1 MRRHRHRAE
10 CRFLERPVLFV
21 KLRKKCAAQ
30 ALPKTRGYIILSSRG
45 VFFSSLRR
53 AHDSRPVRSR
63 RVSTPARAME
73 YFPSHAGGDR
83 AAFKGK
89 TLVVPAVGHGNVGQ
103 LAVDLMIQRLVVDR
117 LAPGASGASR
127 LGCLDHPSVM
137 PCVGTD
143 AFAPIGGGFPRA
155 RATDEGGSRSKVL
168 ATALELHGDERV
180 CPGAVFLQLRGDVSV
195 GASKKF
201 ANDLASFIESC
212 AFAEVVIAA
221 SLPSTAQGAASETVG
236 GTRFRHARGFF
247 SAKETF
253 ELATDDRWS
262 RADVPPIE
270 PDSIPGPG
278 PDKKQNAATS
288 LLPPWSLLRAV
299 TRVSPKRDASCLVA
313 VCSEGDNS
321 DDAARAA
328 ETTSLFLEIQGA
340 RSHDVQEGL
349 LRRSVPLLRETW
361 SVPSSWLGAYGRGAA
376 ARAMFA

>member
-1 MRRHRHRAE
+1 
-10 CRFLERPVLFV
+10 
-21 KLRKKCAAQ
+21 
-30 ALPKTRGYIILSSRG
+30 
-45 VFFSSLRR
+45 
-53 AHDSRPVRSR
+53 
-63 RVSTPARAME
+63 
-73 YFPSHAGGDR
+73 
-83 AAFKGK
+83 
-89 TLVVPAVGHGNVGQ
+89 
-103 LAVDLMIQRLVVDR
+103 VDLMIQTLVVDR

-143 AFAPIGGGFPRA
+143 AFAPIGGGSPRA
-155 RATDEGGSRSKVL
+155 RATDEGGSQSKVL

-180 CPGAVFLQLRGDVSV
+180 CPGAVFLQLRGDVCV

-236 GTRFRHARGFF
+236 DTRFRHARFGVF

-253 ELATDDRWS
+253 ELVTDDRWS
-262 RADVPPIE
+262 RVDVPPIE
-270 PDSIPGPG
+270 PDSIPA
-278 PDKKQNAATS
+278 DKSAATS

-299 TRVSPKRDASCLVA
+299 ARVSPKRDASCLVA

-328 ETTSLFLEIQGA
+328 STLVRFLGISAAGGDALQPE
-340 RSHDVQEGL
+340 RPK
-349 LRRSVPLLRETW
+349 LRDGW
-361 SVPSSWLGAYGRGAA
+361 SVPSSWLGAYGRRAA
-376 ARAMFA
+376 SR

>member
-1 MRRHRHRAE
+1 
-10 CRFLERPVLFV
+10 
-21 KLRKKCAAQ
+21 
-30 ALPKTRGYIILSSRG
+30 
-45 VFFSSLRR
+45 
-53 AHDSRPVRSR
+53 
-63 RVSTPARAME
+63 ME

-103 LAVDLMIQRLVVDR
+103 LAVDLMIQTLVVDR

-143 AFAPIGGGFPRA
+143 AFAPIGGGSPRA
-155 RATDEGGSRSKVL
+155 RATDEGGSQSKVL

-180 CPGAVFLQLRGDVSV
+180 CPGAVFLQLRGDVCV

-221 SLPSTAQGAASETVG
+221 SLPSTAQSAASETVG
-236 GTRFRHARGFF
+236 DTRFRHARFGVF

-253 ELATDDRWS
+253 ELVTDDRWS
-262 RADVPPIE
+262 RVDVPPIE
-270 PDSIPGPG
+270 PDSIPA
-278 PDKKQNAATS
+278 DKSAATS

-299 TRVSPKRDASCLVA
+299 ARVSPKRDASCLVA

-328 ETTSLFLEIQGA
+328 STLVRFLGISVAGEDALHQPE
-340 RSHDVQEGL
+340 RPK
-349 LRRSVPLLRETW
+349 LRDGW
-361 SVPSSWLGAYGRGAA
+361 SVPSSWLGAYGRRAA
-376 ARAMFA
+376 SR

>member
-1 MRRHRHRAE
+1 MRSHRHRVE
-10 CRFLERPVLFV
+10 CRFFERQMKEIVKDAKHLQDLIATTPCTLLFDARTTRVPFVPV
-21 KLRKKCAAQ
+21 A
-30 ALPKTRGYIILSSRG
+30 PP
-45 VFFSSLRR
+45 
-53 AHDSRPVRSR
+53 RP
-63 RVSTPARAME
+63 RAME

-103 LAVDLMIQRLVVDR
+103 LAVDLMIQTLVVDR

-236 GTRFRHARGFF
+236 DTRFRHARGVF
-247 SAKETF
+247 
-253 ELATDDRWS
+253 R
-262 RADVPPIE
+262 R
-270 PDSIPGPG
+270 
-278 PDKKQNAATS
+278 
-288 LLPPWSLLRAV
+288 R
-299 TRVSPKRDASCLVA
+299 KR
-313 VCSEGDNS
+313 
-321 DDAARAA
+321 
-328 ETTSLFLEIQGA
+328 
-340 RSHDVQEGL
+340 
-349 LRRSVPLLRETW
+349 
-361 SVPSSWLGAYGRGAA
+361 SSS
-376 ARAMFA
+376 

>member
-1 MRRHRHRAE
+1 M
-10 CRFLERPVLFV
+10 
-21 KLRKKCAAQ
+21 
-30 ALPKTRGYIILSSRG
+30 T
-45 VFFSSLRR
+45 
-53 AHDSRPVRSR
+53 
-63 RVSTPARAME
+63 
-73 YFPSHAGGDR
+73 
-83 AAFKGK
+83 
-89 TLVVPAVGHGNVGQ
+89 
-103 LAVDLMIQRLVVDR
+103 
-117 LAPGASGASR
+117 
-127 LGCLDHPSVM
+127 
-137 PCVGTD
+137 
-143 AFAPIGGGFPRA
+143 
-155 RATDEGGSRSKVL
+155 
-168 ATALELHGDERV
+168 TALELHGDERV

-262 RADVPPIE
+262 RVDVPPIE
-270 PDSIPGPG
+270 PDSIPSH
-278 PDKKQNAATS
+278 KTS

-328 ETTSLFLEIQGA
+328 SALVRFLGISTAEDEDALQPE
-340 RSHDVQEGL
+340 RFL
-349 LRRSVPLLRETW
+349 KKKLRDGW
-361 SVPSSWLGAYGRGAA
+361 SVPSSWLGAYGRRAA
-376 ARAMFA
+376 ESR

>member
-1 MRRHRHRAE
+1 
-10 CRFLERPVLFV
+10 
-21 KLRKKCAAQ
+21 
-30 ALPKTRGYIILSSRG
+30 
-45 VFFSSLRR
+45 
-53 AHDSRPVRSR
+53 
-63 RVSTPARAME
+63 ME

-103 LAVDLMIQRLVVDR
+103 LAVDLMIQTLVVDR

-143 AFAPIGGGFPRA
+143 AFAPIGGGDVGQRRA
-155 RATDEGGSRSKVL
+155 GATDEGGSQSFQKKVL

-201 ANDLASFIESC
+201 ANDLASFIDSC

-221 SLPSTAQGAASETVG
+221 SLPSTAQGAAAETVG
-236 GTRFRHARGFF
+236 DTRFRHARFF
-247 SAKETF
+247 SDGDAKETF
-253 ELATDDRWS
+253 ELATDDRCS
-262 RADVPPIE
+262 RVDVPPIE
-270 PDSIPGPG
+270 PDSIPSH
-278 PDKKQNAATS
+278 KTS
-288 LLPPWSLLRAV
+288 SLPPWSLLRAV
-299 TRVSPKRDASCLVA
+299 TRVSPNLDASCLVA

-328 ETTSLFLEIQGA
+328 SALIRFLGISTAEDEDALQPE
-340 RSHDVQEGL
+340 RPK
-349 LRRSVPLLRETW
+349 LRDGW
-361 SVPSSWLGAYGRGAA
+361 SVPSSWLGAYGRRAA
-376 ARAMFA
+376 ESR

>member
-1 MRRHRHRAE
+1 
-10 CRFLERPVLFV
+10 
-21 KLRKKCAAQ
+21 
-30 ALPKTRGYIILSSRG
+30 
-45 VFFSSLRR
+45 
-53 AHDSRPVRSR
+53 
-63 RVSTPARAME
+63 ME

-103 LAVDLMIQRLVVDR
+103 LAVDLMIQTLVVDR

-143 AFAPIGGGFPRA
+143 AFAPIGGGDVGQRRA
-155 RATDEGGSRSKVL
+155 RATDEGGSQGQKSKVL
-168 ATALELHGDERV
+168 MTTALELHGDERV

-221 SLPSTAQGAASETVG
+221 SLPSTAQGAAAETVG
-236 GTRFRHARGFF
+236 DTRFRHARFFF
-247 SAKETF
+247 SDSDGDAKETF

-262 RADVPPIE
+262 RVDVPPIE
-270 PDSIPGPG
+270 PDSIPSH
-278 PDKKQNAATS
+278 KTS

-328 ETTSLFLEIQGA
+328 SALVRFLGISTAEDEDALQPE
-340 RSHDVQEGL
+340 RFL
-349 LRRSVPLLRETW
+349 KKKLRDGW
-361 SVPSSWLGAYGRGAA
+361 SVPSSWLGAYGRRAA
-376 ARAMFA
+376 ESR

>member
-1 MRRHRHRAE
+1 
-10 CRFLERPVLFV
+10 
-21 KLRKKCAAQ
+21 
-30 ALPKTRGYIILSSRG
+30 
-45 VFFSSLRR
+45 
-53 AHDSRPVRSR
+53 
-63 RVSTPARAME
+63 ME

-103 LAVDLMIQRLVVDR
+103 LAVDLMIQTLVVDR
-117 LAPGASGASR
+117 LAPGASGTSR

-143 AFAPIGGGFPRA
+143 AFAPIGGGDVGQRLA
-155 RATDEGGSRSKVL
+155 GATDEGGSQSKKKVL

-180 CPGAVFLQLRGDVSV
+180 CPGAVFLQLRGDVCV

-221 SLPSTAQGAASETVG
+221 SLPSTAQGAAAETVG
-236 GTRFRHARGFF
+236 DTRFRHARFF
-247 SAKETF
+247 SDGDAKETF

-262 RADVPPIE
+262 RVDVPPIE
-270 PDSIPGPG
+270 PDSIPSH
-278 PDKKQNAATS
+278 KTS
-288 LLPPWSLLRAV
+288 SLPPWSLLRAV

-328 ETTSLFLEIQGA
+328 SALVRFLGISTAEDEDALQPE
-340 RSHDVQEGL
+340 RFFKKK
-349 LRRSVPLLRETW
+349 LRDGW
-361 SVPSSWLGAYGRGAA
+361 SVPSSWLGAYGRRAA
-376 ARAMFA
+376 ESR

>member
-1 MRRHRHRAE
+1 
-10 CRFLERPVLFV
+10 
-21 KLRKKCAAQ
+21 
-30 ALPKTRGYIILSSRG
+30 
-45 VFFSSLRR
+45 
-53 AHDSRPVRSR
+53 
-63 RVSTPARAME
+63 ME

-103 LAVDLMIQRLVVDR
+103 LAVDLMIQTLVVDR

-143 AFAPIGGGFPRA
+143 AFAPIGGGDVGQRRA
-155 RATDEGGSRSKVL
+155 GATDEGGSQSKKKVL

-221 SLPSTAQGAASETVG
+221 SLPSTAQGAAAETVG
-236 GTRFRHARGFF
+236 DTRFRHARFA
-247 SAKETF
+247 SKKETF

-262 RADVPPIE
+262 RVDVPPIE
-270 PDSIPGPG
+270 PDSIPA
-278 PDKKQNAATS
+278 DKSAATS
-288 LLPPWSLLRAV
+288 SLPPWSLLRAV
-299 TRVSPKRDASCLVA
+299 TRVSPNLDASCLVA

-328 ETTSLFLEIQGA
+328 SALVRFLGISTAEDEDALQPE
-340 RSHDVQEGL
+340 RPK
-349 LRRSVPLLRETW
+349 LRDGW
-361 SVPSSWLGAYGRGAA
+361 SVPSSWLGAYGRRAA
-376 ARAMFA
+376 ESR

>member
-1 MRRHRHRAE
+1 
-10 CRFLERPVLFV
+10 
-21 KLRKKCAAQ
+21 
-30 ALPKTRGYIILSSRG
+30 
-45 VFFSSLRR
+45 
-53 AHDSRPVRSR
+53 
-63 RVSTPARAME
+63 ME

-103 LAVDLMIQRLVVDR
+103 LAVDLMIQTLVVDR

-143 AFAPIGGGFPRA
+143 AFAPIGGGDVGQRRA
-155 RATDEGGSRSKVL
+155 GATDEGGSQSFQKKVL

-180 CPGAVFLQLRGDVSV
+180 CPGAVFLQLRCDVSV

-221 SLPSTAQGAASETVG
+221 SLPSTAQGAAAETVG
-236 GTRFRHARGFF
+236 DTRFRHARFF
-247 SAKETF
+247 SDGDAKETF

-262 RADVPPIE
+262 RVDVPPIE
-270 PDSIPGPG
+270 PDSIPSH
-278 PDKKQNAATS
+278 KTS
-288 LLPPWSLLRAV
+288 SLPPWSLLRAV
-299 TRVSPKRDASCLVA
+299 TRVSPNLDASCLVA

-328 ETTSLFLEIQGA
+328 SALVRFLGISTAEDEDALQPE
-340 RSHDVQEGL
+340 RFL
-349 LRRSVPLLRETW
+349 KKKLRDGW
-361 SVPSSWLGAYGRGAA
+361 SVPSSWLGAYGRRAA
-376 ARAMFA
+376 ESR

>member
-1 MRRHRHRAE
+1 
-10 CRFLERPVLFV
+10 
-21 KLRKKCAAQ
+21 
-30 ALPKTRGYIILSSRG
+30 
-45 VFFSSLRR
+45 
-53 AHDSRPVRSR
+53 
-63 RVSTPARAME
+63 ME

-103 LAVDLMIQRLVVDR
+103 LAVDLMIQTLVVDR

-143 AFAPIGGGFPRA
+143 AFAPIGGGDVGQRRA
-155 RATDEGGSRSKVL
+155 GATDEGGSQSKKKVL

-221 SLPSTAQGAASETVG
+221 SLPSTAQGAAAETVG
-236 GTRFRHARGFF
+236 DTRFRHARFF
-247 SAKETF
+247 SDGDAKETF

-262 RADVPPIE
+262 RVDVPPIE
-270 PDSIPGPG
+270 PDSIPSH
-278 PDKKQNAATS
+278 KTS
-288 LLPPWSLLRAV
+288 SLPPWSLLRAV
-299 TRVSPKRDASCLVA
+299 TRVSPNLDASCLVA

-328 ETTSLFLEIQGA
+328 SALVRFLGISTAEDEDALQPE
-340 RSHDVQEGL
+340 RFFKKK
-349 LRRSVPLLRETW
+349 LRDGW
-361 SVPSSWLGAYGRGAA
+361 SVPSSWLGAYGRRAA
-376 ARAMFA
+376 ESR

>member
-1 MRRHRHRAE
+1 
-10 CRFLERPVLFV
+10 
-21 KLRKKCAAQ
+21 
-30 ALPKTRGYIILSSRG
+30 
-45 VFFSSLRR
+45 
-53 AHDSRPVRSR
+53 
-63 RVSTPARAME
+63 ME

-103 LAVDLMIQRLVVDR
+103 LAVDLMIQTLVVDR

-143 AFAPIGGGFPRA
+143 AFAPIGGGDVGQRRA
-155 RATDEGGSRSKVL
+155 RATDEGGSQGQKSKVL
-168 ATALELHGDERV
+168 MTTALELHGDERV

-262 RADVPPIE
+262 RVDVPPIE
-270 PDSIPGPG
+270 PDSIPSH
-278 PDKKQNAATS
+278 KTS

-299 TRVSPKRDASCLVA
+299 TRVSPNLDASCLVA

-328 ETTSLFLEIQGA
+328 SALVRFLGISTAEDEDALQPE
-340 RSHDVQEGL
+340 RPK
-349 LRRSVPLLRETW
+349 LRDGW
-361 SVPSSWLGAYGRGAA
+361 SVPSSWLGAYGRRAA
-376 ARAMFA
+376 SRE